1 MVVDLF
7 WGVVGGGG
15 YFWVVVGG
23 GRLFWVVVNGCM
35 YFVGGGVW

>member
-23 GRLFWVVVNGCM
+23 GRLFWVVVNSCM